1 MMKLAIDISARNV
14 KEDTG
19 GPFGCAIFERH
30 ADNSITLV
38 SIGMNRV
45 VALGNSTLHGETVAI
60 QMAQKN
66 LNTFSLQIP
75 LQCMPCDEGTTKM
88 RQFELFT
95 SCEPCAMCLGATLWS
110 GVSRIVCGAGKDD
123 AEAIGFDGK
132 SISYFFHYLHVLR
145 SDALWENMSLT
156 EGPVFAESYE
166 HLKKAGIG
174 VTKCVLKNEAAKV
187 LQDYGKVGVIYN
199 RS

>member
-1 MMKLAIDISARNV
+1 MFLQHLNIAISFLVLEARNINTICYSFYASVKVTLPKWAVEESPSYYSRTYKSDEDMMQLAIDISARNV
-14 KEDTG
+14 KEGTG

-30 ADNSITLV
+30 EDDSITLV

-66 LNTFSLQIP
+66 LNTFSLQMP
-75 LQCMPCDEGTTKM
+75 SECTPCDGGGEKKV

-123 AEAIGFDGK
+123 AEKIGFDGK
-132 SISYFFHYLHVLR
+132 SSRYPFP
-145 SDALWENMSLT
+145 
-156 EGPVFAESYE
+156 PVS
-166 HLKKAGIG
+166 
-174 VTKCVLKNEAAKV
+174 
-187 LQDYGKVGVIYN
+187 
-199 RS
+199 

>member
-1 MMKLAIDISARNV
+1 MFFTFLSFVYSVRITLPQWAADESPNYFAQTYKSDEDMMQLAIDISARNV
-14 KEDTG
+14 KEGTG

-30 ADNSITLV
+30 ADDSITLV

-75 LQCMPCDEGTTKM
+75 LECVPCDGGEKTM

-132 SISYFFHYLHVLR
+132 TI
-145 SDALWENMSLT
+145 A
-156 EGPVFAESYE
+156 FA
-166 HLKKAGIG
+166 
-174 VTKCVLKNEAAKV
+174 
-187 LQDYGKVGVIYN
+187 
-199 RS
+199 